1 MTQWQKGCNQ
11 VMGPTTHQCIL
22 DIILYCPKGNVIA
35 EGKSNEFRNIARKH
49 RNSVAWPKITHSA
62 ENSGP

>member
-22 DIILYCPKGNVIA
+22 GHHSILS
-35 EGKSNEFRNIARKH
+35 EGQC
-49 RNSVAWPKITHSA
+49 HSWRQK
-62 ENSGP
+62 